1 MAKKKIDY
9 NVIKMAVNNAALT
22 EQFPSITNLEVN
34 EDVQDILLNDLN
46 INPYQPRIEMD
57 PFQLESLTTSIQQDG
72 LLQPILVT
80 PITNQNKYYII
91 AGHRR
96 VEAFRKLGKTSIK
109 SIVFKDVN
117 PKQLAILPLIE
128 NLQRDDMDPLENAI
142 AFKRLLD
149 DNIFS
154 TQDELA
160 EMLSL
165 SKSWVSRMLSVLK
178 LPDDLINLIKVEK
191 YNDINVLNALNKLDD
206 AKQISTFQAIRNMQR
221 SEALQYINSIAIQ
234 KKEVV
239 ATPSRLKI
247 TKAMVQINTKNLDQ
261 DKKIAIEKYIEKIR
275 EILEK

>member
-221 SEALQYINSIAIQ
+221 SEALQ
-234 KKEVV
+234 
-239 ATPSRLKI
+239 
-247 TKAMVQINTKNLDQ
+247 
-261 DKKIAIEKYIEKIR
+261 
-275 EILEK
+275 

>member
-109 SIVFKDVN
+109 SIVLKDVN